1 MTPQDKPLFF
11 LEDSIWKSRLRD
23 LGCETVQA
31 LDTERRGFPTS
42 SQWTDIYHLSSL
54 PCSVHLLERVP
65 SFILKL
71 AFVWYEKT
79 SNKAVPGISSPMRSG
94 SQALPYRY
102 GKRALCEA
110 MAQPQH
116 WLPLLQA
123 PLQAFPLLLLHF
135 LPQHT
140 KVTMLNPG
148 TDPQPI
154 QGFCRTKPPDQTF
167 TFASTEYFGD
177 AEHNQWEVYAHIILI
192 FCPASELYFT
202 RRMICLSVLSIRKAW
217 PRFPILVYV
226 SFH

>member
-1 MTPQDKPLFF
+1 MGEAKKKKEVQPLDWNWTIIPTQKFFPRIFPSPQEKNQGFQMTPQDKPLFF

-116 WLPLLQA
+116 
-123 PLQAFPLLLLHF
+123 
-135 LPQHT
+135 
-140 KVTMLNPG
+140 
-148 TDPQPI
+148 
-154 QGFCRTKPPDQTF
+154 
-167 TFASTEYFGD
+167 
-177 AEHNQWEVYAHIILI
+177 
-192 FCPASELYFT
+192 
-202 RRMICLSVLSIRKAW
+202 
-217 PRFPILVYV
+217 
-226 SFH
+226 